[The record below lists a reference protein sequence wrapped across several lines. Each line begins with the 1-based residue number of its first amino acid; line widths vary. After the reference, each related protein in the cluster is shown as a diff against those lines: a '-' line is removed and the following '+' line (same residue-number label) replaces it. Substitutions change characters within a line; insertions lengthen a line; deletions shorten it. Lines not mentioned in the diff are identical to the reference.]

1 MAAVLRNGSKIGM
14 DIAPL
19 HNAPQ
24 TSAPAPVSASAEQQA
39 QNRELIQ
46 AVHAINAAELF
57 GEDSELTFA
66 LDRKTG
72 RGLIRLVRR
81 KTREVMREISPEDVL
96 GLADARQREDG

>member
-1 MAAVLRNGSKIGM
+1 M

-19 HNAPQ
+19 Q
-24 TSAPAPVSASAEQQA
+24 TGSQTPAPAPVSASAEQQA

-72 RGLIRLVRR
+72 RGVIRLVRR
-81 KTREVMREISPEDVL
+81 KTREWIREISSEDVL
-96 GLADARQREDG
+96 NLANARQDEHG

>member
-1 MAAVLRNGSKIGM
+1 M

-19 HNAPQ
+19 Q
-24 TSAPAPVSASAEQQA
+24 TGSQTPAPAPVSAYAEQQA

-72 RGLIRLVRR
+72 RGVIRLVRR
-81 KTREVMREISPEDVL
+81 KTREWIREISSEDVL
-96 GLADARQREDG
+96 NLANARQDEHG